1 MPWQD
6 ELEGDAMADELDPL
20 RRPNP
25 FNGEPRAAMAR
36 FGDLESDHGT
46 PDSCRSSV
54 DPAAAEEVDSSFI
67 SAPIHVVPARSSP
80 LLHLPM

>member
-25 FNGEPRAAMAR
+25 VNGEPRAAMAR
-36 FGDLESDHGT
+36 FGDLDSDHET
-46 PDSCRSSV
+46 PDS
-54 DPAAAEEVDSSFI
+54 
-67 SAPIHVVPARSSP
+67 
-80 LLHLPM
+80 